1 LIKVLTKSQTD
12 IDSLTT
18 DRSQPLS
25 DELLVTPQTTSVT
38 DRQTVHGRINHWASN
53 LAKALG
59 PQTNSTLKN
68 ASVF

>member
-25 DELLVTPQTTSVT
+25 DELLVTPQTTRVT
-38 DRQTVHGRINHWASN
+38 DRQTDSP
-53 LAKALG
+53 G
-59 PQTNSTLKN
+59 PD
-68 ASVF
+68 